1 MSGPTQNLGPISSA
15 VLTLV
20 EYKMTD
26 KQIIIYRGNFN
37 QKKIQ
42 FLENKDNFPV
52 NLKFGRAKITTN
64 EKIVLASMFYP
75 LYALAVQLSPE
86 QVGWGNI
93 KTCRLYQYDKFVQN
107 IDDIEPSENLVFDLY
122 FMVI

>member
-1 MSGPTQNLGPISSA
+1 MSGPTQNLGPFSSA
-15 VLTLV
+15 VLTFV

-26 KQIIIYRGNFN
+26 KQIFIEVFLTKNIF
-37 QKKIQ
+37 Q

-107 IDDIEPSENLVFDLY
+107 IDDIEPSENLVFD
-122 FMVI
+122 

>member
-1 MSGPTQNLGPISSA
+1 MSGPTQNLGPFSSA
-15 VLTLV
+15 VLTFV
-20 EYKMTD
+20 EYKI
-26 KQIIIYRGNFN
+26 KGNQIFIFIEVFLTKNIF
-37 QKKIQ
+37 Q

-86 QVGWGNI
+86 QVGNV
-93 KTCRLYQYDKFVQN
+93 KTFRLYQYDKFVQN
-107 IDDIEPSENLVFDLY
+107 IDYIEPSENLVFDLY

>member
-1 MSGPTQNLGPISSA
+1 MGPFSSA
-15 VLTLV
+15 VLTFV
-20 EYKMTD
+20 EYKI
-26 KQIIIYRGNFN
+26 KGNQIFIFIEVFLTKNIF
-37 QKKIQ
+37 Q

-86 QVGWGNI
+86 QVGWGNV

-107 IDDIEPSENLVFDLY
+107 IDYIEPSENLVFDLY